1 VGYFKDMIVTGLILM
16 LIGLVL
22 NIGILSTL
30 GVILLIVGAVLM
42 LLGRSGRP
50 VGSRS
55 HYW

>member
-1 VGYFKDMIVTGLILM
+1 MIVTGLILM

-22 NIGILSTL
+22 NIGILSTV

-42 LLGRSGRP
+42 LLGRSGRS
-50 VGSRS
+50 VGSRK

>member
-1 VGYFKDMIVTGLILM
+1 M

-22 NIGILSTL
+22 GIGILSSV
-30 GVILLIVGAVLM
+30 GMILLIVGLVLM

-50 VGSRS
+50 LGNRR